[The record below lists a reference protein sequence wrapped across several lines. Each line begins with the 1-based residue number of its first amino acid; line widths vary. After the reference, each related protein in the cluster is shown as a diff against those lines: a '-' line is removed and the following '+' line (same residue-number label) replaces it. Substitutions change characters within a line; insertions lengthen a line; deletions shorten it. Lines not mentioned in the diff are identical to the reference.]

1 MEQVKKSSPAGGE
14 RVCVCV
20 CVCVHV
26 RGEWEGR
33 GEGSVKDARRV
44 FIPQTTVA
52 VFGQSIIVQIP
63 LIL

>member
-20 CVCVHV
+20 HV
-26 RGEWEGR
+26 WGGGEGR
-33 GEGSVKDARRV
+33 GEGSVKAAGRV
-44 FIPQTTVA
+44 FIPHSTVA

>member
-20 CVCVHV
+20 CVCVCVHV
-26 RGEWEGR
+26 RGEWE
-33 GEGSVKDARRV
+33 EGSVKDARRV